1 MRNLL
6 LTLIAAATLGLV
18 AIGGAAP
25 AAADGRGVYYASPNY
40 DGGHP
45 GISFHVE
52 AGRAPVY
59 YDRRRYYDGY
69 DYRPAPVRPR
79 TVYRYRYPRDAYP
92 PYYGRR
98 HDNGAAVAAGII
110 GLATGAILGQALA
123 APPPVVRAPRVR
135 YDADAIAYC
144 ARKYRSFDPHSFTF
158 LGYDG
163 RRHYC
168 RIP

>member
-6 LTLIAAATLGLV
+6 LTLLAAATLAL
-18 AIGGAAP
+18 ASFGATAP
-25 AAADGRGVYYASPNY
+25 AAAEEPSPFQTRPY

-45 GISFHVE
+45 GISFHLD
-52 AGRAPVY
+52 AYRGPVY

-69 DYRPAPVRPR
+69 VYERRPIRPR
-79 TVYRYRYPRDAYP
+79 TVYRYRYPRDTYP
-92 PYYGRR
+92 PVYRR
-98 HDNGAAVAAGII
+98 DPGAAVAAGII

-123 APPPVVRAPRVR
+123 APPPAVRAPRVR

-144 ARKYRSFDPHSFTF
+144 ARKYRSFDPNSFTF

>member
-6 LTLIAAATLGLV
+6 LTLLAAATLGL
-18 AIGGAAP
+18 AALGAAGP
-25 AAADGRGVYYASPNY
+25 AAADGRGPYYASPNY

-52 AGRAPVY
+52 AYRGPVY
-59 YDRRRYYDGY
+59 YDRRRHYDGY
-69 DYRPAPVRPR
+69 VYEHRPIRPR
-79 TVYRYRYPRDAYP
+79 TVYRYRYPRDTYP
-92 PYYGRR
+92 PVYR
-98 HDNGAAVAAGII
+98 HDPGAAVAAGII

-144 ARKYRSFDPHSFTF
+144 ARRYRSFDPHSFTF

-168 RIP
+168 RAP

>member
-6 LTLIAAATLGLV
+6 LTLLAAAALAVSALS
-18 AIGGAAP
+18 P
-25 AAADGRGVYYASPNY
+25 AAAGDRGVWYASPNY

-52 AGRAPVY
+52 AYRGPVY
-59 YDRRRYYDGY
+59 YDRRRHYDGY
-69 DYRPAPVRPR
+69 AYVPR
-79 TVYRYRYPRDAYP
+79 RVYPYRYPRDMYR
-92 PYYGRR
+92 PY
-98 HDNGAAVAAGII
+98 DPGAAVAAGII

-123 APPPVVRAPRVR
+123 VPPPVHRAPRVR
-135 YDADAIAYC
+135 YGDADAIAYC
-144 ARKYRSFDPHSFTF
+144 ARKYRSFDPHSFTY

>member
-6 LTLIAAATLGLV
+6 LTLLAAAALAAASL
-18 AIGGAAP
+18 GAASP
-25 AAADGRGVYYASPNY
+25 AAAEGRGVWYASPSY
-40 DGGHP
+40 DRGHP

-52 AGRAPVY
+52 AYRGPVY
-59 YDRRRYYDGY
+59 YDRRRHYDGY
-69 DYRPAPVRPR
+69 AYHPR
-79 TVYRYRYPRDAYP
+79 RVYRHRYPRDLYR
-92 PYYGRR
+92 PY
-98 HDNGAAVAAGII
+98 DPGAAVAAGII
-110 GLATGAILGQALA
+110 GLATGAILGQALTV
-123 APPPVVRAPRVR
+123 PQPPVRRAPRVR
-135 YDADAIAYC
+135 YGDADAIAYC